1 MESGKGKCSYDPKL
15 NSVSALIS
23 EYHLA
28 SGYRHGPALALVI
41 TACSQPAC
49 FFTPFICPSIC
60 GYLKKKCFMV
70 HVYLLYVKTAR
81 TSKPNHCI
89 LPIDVW
95 MCFKIKLKFLASRAK
110 RPM

>member
-28 SGYRHGPALALVI
+28 SGYKHGPALPLAHCM
-41 TACSQPAC
+41 AAG
-49 FFTPFICPSIC
+49 FFF
-60 GYLKKKCFMV
+60 LFLFVDAFFAKCFME
-70 HVYLLYVKTAR
+70 HMYLLYAKTAW

-89 LPIDVW
+89 LPTDI
-95 MCFKIKLKFLASRAK
+95 
-110 RPM
+110 